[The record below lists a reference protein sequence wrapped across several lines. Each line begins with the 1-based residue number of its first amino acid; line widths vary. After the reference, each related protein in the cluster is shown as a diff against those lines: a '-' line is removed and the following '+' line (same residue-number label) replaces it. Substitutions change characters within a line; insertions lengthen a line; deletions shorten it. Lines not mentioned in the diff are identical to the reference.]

1 MLANRITGPLVWRR
15 LTSEWDEVVAK
26 FPSNSL
32 PRMLDGVRGLCTPP
46 ALADEVTAFVND
58 HPLAA
63 GGRTVE
69 QILERL
75 GVNVAFGQREG
86 ADLAAAL
93 NGTLAAPG

>member
-1 MLANRITGPLVWRR
+1 MLANRITGPTDLAATDRR
-15 LTSEWDEVVAK
+15 MGCGHGQVPLQFAAAHA
-26 FPSNSL
+26 
-32 PRMLDGVRGLCTPP
+32 GRGARPVHPP

-93 NGTLAAPG
+93 TDA